1 MACWRL
7 WWGWVCAD
15 AQRTRSIELVLSD
28 CGVVIVRRWTIEKR
42 RRKLDE
48 DAYAVVKVGSKSVL
62 VSSSSE
68 RLYGKHCSQNSK
80 RVLRALVKR
89 HCVRH

>member
-1 MACWRL
+1 M
-7 WWGWVCAD
+7 WWWWVCAD

>member
-1 MACWRL
+1 
-7 WWGWVCAD
+7 
-15 AQRTRSIELVLSD
+15 VLSD
-28 CGVVIVRRWTIEKR
+28 CGVVIARRWTIEKR

>member
-1 MACWRL
+1 M
-7 WWGWVCAD
+7 
-15 AQRTRSIELVLSD
+15 LSD
-28 CGVVIVRRWTIEKR
+28 CGVVIIRRWTIEKR
-42 RRKLDE
+42 GRKLDE